1 MIMDHQRVEY
11 KGYAILPMAFPE
23 GEDMYYGGY
32 EISKDGK
39 IIRVRKNIRPGFFYR
54 DAALIDSVEH
64 AKLEIENLV
73 AMQGHAD

>member
-1 MIMDHQRVEY
+1 MDHQQVEY
-11 KGYAILPMAFPE
+11 KGYGIRPIAVPQ
-23 GEDMYYGGY
+23 GEDMYFGGY

-39 IIRVRKNIRPGFFYR
+39 VVSVRKNIMPGFFYR

-73 AMQGHAD
+73 SMRGHAD

>member
-1 MIMDHQRVEY
+1 MDHQQIEY
-11 KGYAILPMAFPE
+11 KGYAIRPIAIPE
-23 GEDMYYGGY
+23 GEDMYFGGY

-39 IIRVRKNIRPGFFYR
+39 LVSERKNIMPGFFYR